1 MTGTRILQPGEPAPW
16 FRQRSTS
23 NPNYAF
29 DTVGGRYVVLC
40 FHHSAGDA
48 AGREM
53 LRIVEERRTLFDDD
67 TVAFFGVSTDPADE
81 KEQRLKPMLPGVRY
95 FWDFDRKISQ
105 LYGVSG
111 PQGDRR
117 VWMVMD
123 PTLRIRAVFQSE
135 GGAEWR
141 KVADY
146 LASLPPVAE
155 HPGLPVHAPVLVLP
169 NVFEPEFCERL
180 IGLYETHGGRESGFM
195 REMDG
200 KTTRLFDNAHKR
212 RADYDIEDKA
222 LQAELRMRI
231 IRKVV
236 PEISR
241 IHNFK
246 VTRMERYIVACYD
259 SVTGGHFRPH
269 RDNTSKGTAH
279 RRFAVSINLND
290 AFEGGELYFPEYGQ
304 RSIKIP
310 KGAAVVFSCALMHA
324 VTPVTAG
331 RRFAF
336 LPFLYD
342 DAAAAIREANNRYL
356 AQDVGQYHSNA
367 AARPAADA

>member
-16 FRQRSTS
+16 FRQQSTS

-81 KEQRLKPMLPGVRY
+81 TEQRVKPMLPGVRY

-155 HPGLPVHAPVLVLP
+155 HPGVPVHAPVLVVIDEKP
-169 NVFEPEFCERL
+169 DSGQERAVF
-180 IGLYETHGGRESGFM
+180 HREW
-195 REMDG
+195 
-200 KTTRLFDNAHKR
+200 
-212 RADYDIEDKA
+212 
-222 LQAELRMRI
+222 
-231 IRKVV
+231 VV
-236 PEISR
+236 P
-241 IHNFK
+241 
-246 VTRMERYIVACYD
+246 
-259 SVTGGHFRPH
+259 HFCHEEPSFFVPGDIDGIAGKRLGS
-269 RDNTSKGTAH
+269 DQLDVE
-279 RRFAVSINLND
+279 FAVD
-290 AFEGGELYFPEYGQ
+290 
-304 RSIKIP
+304 
-310 KGAAVVFSCALMHA
+310 
-324 VTPVTAG
+324 
-331 RRFAF
+331 
-336 LPFLYD
+336 LP
-342 DAAAAIREANNRYL
+342 
-356 AQDVGQYHSNA
+356 G
-367 AARPAADA
+367 